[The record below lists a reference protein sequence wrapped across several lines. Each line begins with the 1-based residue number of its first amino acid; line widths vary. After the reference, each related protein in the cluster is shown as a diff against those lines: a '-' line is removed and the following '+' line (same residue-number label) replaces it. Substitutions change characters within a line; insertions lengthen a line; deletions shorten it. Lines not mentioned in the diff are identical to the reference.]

1 MRTRS
6 SPSCGTC
13 WATRATPPTPAAASR
28 SSCAAR
34 RARRCSRSR
43 IPARGSPPRT
53 CRASSTRSSPPRPA
67 APGWASPSST
77 AWSRGTEAAS
87 RCGASRAAAA
97 PSRCPSRWS
106 QTRNR
111 CAPRARGRVTAMAR
125 LLVVDDKDSIRTM
138 LDMRL
143 TAEGHAV
150 EQAENVATADRALS
164 SGDFDV
170 VITDLRMGKGGD
182 GLDVLRKVKERQAQ
196 TEVIVMTAF
205 GSEEVRERA
214 LELGA
219 LCYLEKSPRLA
230 SEVVPLVKR
239 ALEKRDLALRGKSLA
254 EDNQLLRERLEAR
267 ARLGEMVGRSAPM
280 QSVFELV
287 DKVAAARTTVL
298 ITGESG
304 VGKELVAR
312 AVHARSPRAQEPFVP
327 VNCGAIP
334 EGLIESELFGH
345 VRGAFT
351 GAQTDKA
358 GLFQTA
364 EGGTLF
370 LDEIAELP
378 TTLQVKLLRRFG
390 AEHRRPDVRLSREA
404 RRRLDEYGFPGN
416 VRELENLIERA
427 VALSNGEEV
436 TVDALP
442 APLRGTRSLP
452 ADGPLPENFSLEA
465 HLAGIEH
472 ELIDR
477 ALAEARGIKKDAA
490 ARLGL
495 TFRQFRHRLKK
506 LSGEDNG
513 ADPEGDD
520 QDAT

>member
-214 LELGA
+214 LE
-219 LCYLEKSPRLA
+219 
-230 SEVVPLVKR
+230 
-239 ALEKRDLALRGKSLA
+239 KRDLAARGRSLA
-254 EDNQLLRERLEAR
+254 QDNQLLREQLERR
-267 ARLGEMVGRSAPM
+267 ARLGDMVGRSAAM
-280 QSVFELV
+280 QGVFELV
-287 DKVAAARTTVL
+287 DKVAAGRTTVL

-304 VGKELVAR
+304 VGKEL
-312 AVHARSPRAQEPFVP
+312 E
-327 VNCGAIP
+327 
-334 EGLIESELFGH
+334 
-345 VRGAFT
+345 
-351 GAQTDKA
+351 
-358 GLFQTA
+358 
-364 EGGTLF
+364 
-370 LDEIAELP
+370 
-378 TTLQVKLLRRFG
+378 
-390 AEHRRPDVRLSREA
+390 
-404 RRRLDEYGFPGN
+404 
-416 VRELENLIERA
+416 
-427 VALSNGEEV
+427 
-436 TVDALP
+436 DAL
-442 APLRGTRSLP
+442 
-452 ADGPLPENFSLEA
+452 
-465 HLAGIEH
+465 H
-472 ELIDR
+472 
-477 ALAEARGIKKDAA
+477 
-490 ARLGL
+490 
-495 TFRQFRHRLKK
+495 
-506 LSGEDNG
+506 
-513 ADPEGDD
+513 
-520 QDAT
+520 